1 MRKPDF
7 TKLLAILAHG
17 PLPGADLMDELEMD
31 RSTLATLL
39 EAAERAGFVEWDA
52 KGTPRLRL
60 TEAGKKTQLSN
71 EE

>member
-1 MRKPDF
+1 MKKPDF

-17 PLPGADLMDELEMD
+17 PLPGVDLMDELEMD
-31 RSTLATLL
+31 RSTLATLI

-52 KGTPRLRL
+52 KGNPKLRL
-60 TEAGKKTQLSN
+60 TEAGKEAQFSN